1 MKYCITS
8 PVGEP
13 DVLDL
18 SDSSVSD
25 ATIFYQK
32 DLYST
37 GFPMMESIR
46 REGKLCDVTLTVG
59 DHSLVAHRIILAA
72 TIPYFR
78 AMFTLNM
85 VESRQS
91 TIPMSCIDSSA
102 LESLVNFAYTGRVS
116 ISTSNVQNLMLGA
129 SSLQLTRVRD
139 ACAEFLQARLSPQN
153 VIGIKQFAATLGS
166 ISLVESSDKFLQKH
180 FEAVSESEEFLGAP
194 IEEVSELVERDELHV
209 ASEEIVFLAVLRY
222 VDLPKT

>member
-1 MKYCITS
+1 M
-8 PVGEP
+8 P
-13 DVLDL
+13 DL
-18 SDSSVSD
+18 SDSSD
-25 ATIFYQK
+25 DTIFYQK

-37 GFPMMESIR
+37 GMMESIR

-59 DHSLVAHRIILAA
+59 DHSLVAHRIVLAA

-166 ISLVESSDKFLQKH
+166 ISLVESCDKFLQKH

-209 ASEEIVFLAVLRY
+209 ASEKIVFLAVLRY
-222 VDLPKT
+222 VDIPKT